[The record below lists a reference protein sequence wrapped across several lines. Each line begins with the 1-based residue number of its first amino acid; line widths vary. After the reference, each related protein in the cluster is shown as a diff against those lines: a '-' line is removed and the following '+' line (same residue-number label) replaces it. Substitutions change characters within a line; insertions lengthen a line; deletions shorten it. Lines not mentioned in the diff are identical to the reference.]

1 MRIKLAAAAALVTG
15 AWLGLVAP
23 HAHAAGTLSVTPSS
37 IAFGSVP
44 VGSSVTGSATVQ
56 NTGDVDVFFNG
67 ESMVA
72 PGFGLALGSDTCFA
86 HTLHPGDSCTAA
98 VQFTPTALASYSGTF
113 VLFSD
118 VGVPNPLSI
127 PVSGTG
133 APNLTVTPAS
143 IGFGSV
149 PVGSSVTGS
158 VTVQNVGSTD
168 IFFNGESMVAP
179 GFGLALGSDTCF
191 AHTLHPGDSCTAAVQ
206 FTPTA
211 LASYSGTFVLFSDV
225 GVPNPLSIPV
235 SGTGAPNLT
244 VTPASIGFG
253 SVPVGSSVT
262 GSVTVQNV
270 GSTDIFFNGESMV
283 APGFGLAL
291 GSDTCF
297 AHTLHPG
304 DSCTAA
310 VQFTPTALAS
320 YSGMFVLFSDVGV
333 PNPLSIPVSGTGAP
347 NLTVTPAS
355 IGFGSVPVGSS
366 VTGSVTVQNVGS
378 TDIFFNGE
386 SMVAPGFGLALG
398 SDTCFAHTLH
408 PGDSCTAAVQFTPT
422 ALASYSGMF
431 VLFSDVGVPNPLSI
445 PVSGTGAPNLTV
457 TPASIG
463 FGSVPVGSS
472 VTGSVTVQ
480 NVGSTDIFFNGE
492 SMVAP
497 GFGLALGSDTCFA
510 HTLHPGDSCTAA
522 VQFTPTALASY
533 SGTFVLFSDV
543 GVPNPLSIP
552 VSGTGA
558 PNLTVTPASIGFGS
572 VPVGSSVTGSVTVQN
587 VGSTDIFFNGESM
600 VAPGFGLALGSDTC
614 FAHTLHPG
622 DSCTAAVQFTPTAL
636 ASYSGTF
643 VLFSD
648 VGVPNPLSIPV
659 SGTGAPNL
667 TVTPTSFDFGSHPI
681 SSRNDAV
688 VSTVQNV
695 GSTDVFF
702 NGEFGSG
709 GDFFLSP
716 LDTCFAHT
724 LHPGD
729 TCQLAAQF
737 VPSALGTR
745 NGSIGLTSTG
755 GAPSPL
761 VVPLTGVGTPNLVP
775 SPASVDF
782 GDVVIGTFSAVRH
795 VTLQNLGTT
804 TVSFDS
810 FSVTPPFVLAANGC

>member
-225 GVPNPLSIPV
+225 G
-235 SGTGAPNLT
+235 A
-244 VTPASIGFG
+244 
-253 SVPVGSSVT
+253 
-262 GSVTVQNV
+262 
-270 GSTDIFFNGESMV
+270 
-283 APGFGLAL
+283 
-291 GSDTCF
+291 
-297 AHTLHPG
+297 
-304 DSCTAA
+304 
-310 VQFTPTALAS
+310 
-320 YSGMFVLFSDVGV
+320 
-333 PNPLSIPVSGTGAP
+333 
-347 NLTVTPAS
+347 
-355 IGFGSVPVGSS
+355 
-366 VTGSVTVQNVGS
+366 
-378 TDIFFNGE
+378 
-386 SMVAPGFGLALG
+386 
-398 SDTCFAHTLH
+398 
-408 PGDSCTAAVQFTPT
+408 
-422 ALASYSGMF
+422 
-431 VLFSDVGVPNPLSI
+431 
-445 PVSGTGAPNLTV
+445 
-457 TPASIG
+457 
-463 FGSVPVGSS
+463 
-472 VTGSVTVQ
+472 
-480 NVGSTDIFFNGE
+480 
-492 SMVAP
+492 
-497 GFGLALGSDTCFA
+497 
-510 HTLHPGDSCTAA
+510 
-522 VQFTPTALASY
+522 
-533 SGTFVLFSDV
+533 
-543 GVPNPLSIP
+543 
-552 VSGTGA
+552 
-558 PNLTVTPASIGFGS
+558 
-572 VPVGSSVTGSVTVQN
+572 
-587 VGSTDIFFNGESM
+587 
-600 VAPGFGLALGSDTC
+600 
-614 FAHTLHPG
+614 
-622 DSCTAAVQFTPTAL
+622 
-636 ASYSGTF
+636 
-643 VLFSD
+643 
-648 VGVPNPLSIPV
+648 PNPLSIPV

-810 FSVTPPFVLAANGC
+810 FSVTPPFVLAANGCGASLAGGASCDISLQFHPDALGTRLGTLHVGSNAAGGPVDVPLTGVGVTAPATASLSATGHDFGSLGIGTSSAPWVLLVTDNGPGSILVSAVTLAGANPGDFAILSDSCSGVTLSQGGSCALSLAFQPTVAGSRTANVVVTHNGANSPLSAGLSGVGVASTVTLSTNELDFKNTKVGDTSTAKTLTLTNDGPGTLDVSGVTIGGAAAGDYLITANTCTGAHLAPHASCSVSVAFKPTATGTRLATLTIADNAAAAPQSVALVGKGVGKKG